1 MKKIYTL
8 SALAATAILLSGCA
22 HKCTTLA
29 SNQTKAV
36 SFGSGFG
43 DVSARVMQNS
53 VTSGDILQG
62 SIIIENKRNSAQNLQ
77 YQVAWYNHAGLPI
90 GQAQPWVPMTIS
102 PNLTQAIKVTSV
114 MPNAGAY
121 SVNFCKVD

>member
-1 MKKIYTL
+1 MKKIYAL
-8 SALAATAILLSGCA
+8 SVVTATAILLSGCA

-29 SNQTKAV
+29 SNQSNAV

-62 SIIIENKRNSAQNLQ
+62 SIILENNRNETQDIQ

-90 GQAQPWVPMTIS
+90 GQAQPWVPITIS

>member
-1 MKKIYTL
+1 MKKTL
-8 SALAATAILLSGCA
+8 ALSSIVALPLILAGCA
-22 HKCTTLA
+22 HQCATMT
-29 SNQTKAV
+29 SNQSKAV
-36 SFGSGFG
+36 KFGTGFG

-62 SIIIENKRNSAQNLQ
+62 SIIIENQRNSAQNFQ
-77 YQVAWYNHAGLPI
+77 YQVAWYNHAGMPV

-102 PNLTQAIKVTSV
+102 PNLTQAIKVTATV
-114 MPNAGAY
+114 PNAGAY